1 MALNQFFPFL
11 ECPQVDGRGAWVA
24 GSLERS
30 MGGGDD
36 TDNIFLVH
44 FDSNGVHQWT
54 VEHGGGDT
62 EECWGLQV
70 ETTGAVVCW
79 AWPDSC

>member
-1 MALNQFFPFL
+1 
-11 ECPQVDGRGAWVA
+11 
-24 GSLERS
+24 